1 MGAGLCRERIQR
13 KKRKV
18 GKRKLPG
25 KKKPGMEFTSRT
37 HSAELGPV
45 RLSLELNEQ
54 YRYGQQRH
62 LLVTFVYTGSEFLLP
77 EVH

>member
-1 MGAGLCRERIQR
+1 MGAGLCWERIQC
-13 KKRKV
+13 KKRRV

-25 KKKPGMEFTSRT
+25 RKKLGMEFTSRT

-45 RLSLELNEQ
+45 RLSLELDKQ

-62 LLVTFVYTGSEFLLP
+62 LLVTFVYTGSEVLP